1 MNKSDKRKRVSMA
14 IYIMLAVLAILAFLI
29 ILGSEI
35 GPRYRR

>member
-1 MNKSDKRKRVSMA
+1 MA